1 MQFFKESKAKAEK
14 AKALLASQTL
24 EINQRQ
30 SSIALKYEE
39 NKDDQQ
45 VRKIVAVKRSE
56 NDNNDGFVSR
66 DQILGEINTAT
77 TTQPN
82 SSYSHTNEEK
92 RNHDFV
98 APSFAS
104 IYSKNQHSSSLP
116 SHPSSVH
123 EKNSPK
129 STWSGLA
136 KKPSADN
143 SSQLGKRVV
152 SKQSSELSSKKAN
165 DAKLQAKRFFDE
177 AKQTLDKDDL
187 VEVQRLVI
195 AMKNHGAAKN
205 STKYI
210 ETTRDL
216 INLLANNSAKLGDGK
231 CIRLIRLLFPLL
243 PVKYRYKS
251 EQIAAN
257 TCFEKS
263 ALRKQ
268 CKEDVLQEKDFS
280 LVKKLVLSMIFD
292 QQASY
297 NSMIDASNDRILLED
312 SQKVLTILTSKDI
325 NIQLFFDLL
334 PDRHLRKVKSLA
346 MEMKKSRAVADA
358 KKRSANVKGE
368 DCVNTALFR
377 RNTDATSVRV
387 PKKLEALEDK
397 DAEKNLTEALKQGA
411 LFNRDNMDRIK
422 QNQAEKQKIPFN
434 PYAMKPLKK
443 ESVKRNLPLTS
454 AGAAKKRP
462 FHGTD
467 SSSTNDVLRVLDKVK
482 ADGFVQQKTKTDR
495 INGKINANVPKSFS
509 CMICYNYPEEVRLYC
524 FTLVFTSTSLLEPIS
539 QTNSFPSCISFCS
552 RHWQIAV
559 TQHV

>member
-77 TTQPN
+77 TTQPKP
-82 SSYSHTNEEK
+82 SYSHMNEEK

-104 IYSKNQHSSSLP
+104 IYSKNQTSSSLP

-268 CKEDVLQEKDFS
+268 CKDVLPDKDFS

-292 QQASY
+292 QHASY

-312 SQKVLTILTSKDI
+312 SQKVLTILTSKDM
-325 NIQLFFDLL
+325 NIQVFLDLL

-346 MEMKKSRAVADA
+346 MEMKKSLAVADA

-368 DCVNTALFR
+368 DCLNTALFR
-377 RNTDATSVRV
+377 RNNATSVRV

-411 LFNRDNMDRIK
+411 IFNRDNMDRIK
-422 QNQAEKQKIPFN
+422 QNQAEKPKVPFN
-434 PYAMKPLKK
+434 PYATKPSKPLKK
-443 ESVKRNLPLTS
+443 ESAKRNLPLTS
-454 AGAAKKRP
+454 AAGAAKKRP
-462 FHGTD
+462 FHGADST

-509 CMICYNYPEEVRLYC
+509 CMICYNYPEEVSAVLFYFGVYINFYARTYSSNQLI
-524 FTLVFTSTSLLEPIS
+524 SLLHI
-539 QTNSFPSCISFCS
+539 IL
-552 RHWQIAV
+552 
-559 TQHV
+559 